1 MEENKKILEC
11 WQKEIEMYPKISF
24 KEAKNLY
31 HIFLS
36 IENNQEKQNI
46 RDKIIL
52 GTLHLIS
59 NYINNNI
66 LYFAQNSLFDMND
79 VINASIEEWIK
90 KIDAGV
96 LETISRPSHIFNST
110 FTSSIIHNLI
120 GNNYSLNENTAL
132 TVRNFSNVLISY
144 LKLKQKECT
153 VSYYDF
159 LNLLDEKT
167 IFFSEELLYATYNIL
182 NTISNLL
189 VESEISIG
197 KDKVDKFKYL
207 LIHYALELLR
217 IDLSQIKCITTEE
230 LVISHLY
237 DEEVANLVLKSNLS
251 DREKTIIQMCFGLGN
266 TESKSIDEIS
276 SIYMLS
282 RCRILQIEAKALR
295 KLRHPSRLQK
305 IKIHD

>member
-1 MEENKKILEC
+1 M
-11 WQKEIEMYPKISF
+11 
-24 KEAKNLY
+24 
-31 HIFLS
+31 
-36 IENNQEKQNI
+36 
-46 RDKIIL
+46 
-52 GTLHLIS
+52 
-59 NYINNNI
+59 
-66 LYFAQNSLFDMND
+66 
-79 VINASIEEWIK
+79 
-90 KIDAGV
+90 
-96 LETISRPSHIFNST
+96 
-110 FTSSIIHNLI
+110 
-120 GNNYSLNENTAL
+120 
-132 TVRNFSNVLISY
+132 
-144 LKLKQKECT
+144 
-153 VSYYDF
+153 
-159 LNLLDEKT
+159 
-167 IFFSEELLYATYNIL
+167 
-182 NTISNLL
+182 
-189 VESEISIG
+189 ESEISFG